1 MIMRDVNYGWLI
13 RYLHANGASFFFI
26 FVYLHIGRGMYYGS
40 YKSPRIMPWSIGV
53 IILVLMMGTAFLGYS
68 YSLTWLD
75 IDIIEYQP
83 HTLTLSILSLTAST
97 QLQTILTKNNIRPV
111 AVWENLDKP
120 GIKTEIQKSIKL
132 IGGIYIIVNLV
143 TGKIYVGSAIVGRMG
158 NRFHKHLFRG
168 TGSPL
173 VWAAVNK

>member
-1 MIMRDVNYGWLI
+1 
-13 RYLHANGASFFFI
+13 
-26 FVYLHIGRGMYYGS
+26 
-40 YKSPRIMPWSIGV
+40 MPWSIGV